1 MRRIALFSVLGVAL
15 VSMTAWGAPASA
27 SARALLPASFAGWTE
42 TGAAATAPSGAEAPV
57 LQEYGLAQYAAA
69 TYASGTQRVTVRA
82 MRFGDATGAYGAFT
96 LYRQPEMHAEKLGRE
111 GAAAG
116 DHFVFWMGTT
126 VVDASFAAPA
136 ADEEAALTALAAD
149 LPPALGTQSIA
160 PSLPQYLPTAGLDAT
175 TVRYAIG
182 PAAWA
187 QMGEAIPAGTVDFS
201 QDTEAVVAQYG
212 AKSGPQG
219 AQETLTLLLYPT
231 PQIAGAHLKGIDAA
245 AKPLGMVTKR
255 SGPLVAIAGGSY
267 SAAKAQQLVDA
278 VKFNDMVTIN
288 HPEGYVSETM
298 KLYGLLRGITILVV
312 ILVCAAL
319 LLGLFLG
326 GGRALVRKLRGK
338 PVSSVSE
345 EEFISLHLNG

>member
-1 MRRIALFSVLGVAL
+1 MHRISLFAVIGVATL
-15 VSMTAWGAPASA
+15 AWGAPAHP
-27 SARALLPASFAGWTE
+27 LLPQSFAEWRAVPPTDVP
-42 TGAAATAPSGAEAPV
+42 GAPGAPGAPLSGV
-57 LQEYGLAQYAAA
+57 LQECGMTQYEGAMYGGGNG
-69 TYASGTQRVTVRA
+69 SHGNGTVIIRA
-82 MRFGDATGAYGAFT
+82 WQFKDATGAYSAFT
-96 LYRQPEMHAEKLGRE
+96 LLRRPEMHVEKVGNE
-111 GAAAG
+111 GAASSG
-116 DHFVFWMGTT
+116 HFVFRMGTT
-126 VVDASFAAPA
+126 VVEAVFMPPVP
-136 ADEEAALTALAAD
+136 DESAALSALAAL
-149 LPPALGTQSIA
+149 LPPATGTRSIE
-160 PSLPQYLPTAGLDAT
+160 PSMPQYLPAAGLDAT

-212 AKSGPQG
+212 APG
-219 AQETLTLLLYPT
+219 AQETLSLLLYPT

-267 SAAKAQQLVDA
+267 SAAKARQLLDA

-298 KLYGLLRGITILVV
+298 KLYGLLRGITVLVV

-326 GGRALVRKLRGK
+326 GGRALVRRLRGK